1 MDKYQYKISLQEIGR
16 LIDERRFEEAAGI
29 ADTIDWGRVKST
41 ETLCRIGDLYKINRE
56 YEKSRRLMSLA
67 NARDPE
73 NTDIIYSLAE
83 LTIFLYGKGELQA
96 DLASAIRLN
105 QIYQEAQPTN
115 PKRLILQ
122 YKLFDAMHASAQE
135 RASVLRSLKE
145 ESYTARWGYELAKV
159 LHEAGMDEEAASEC
173 RSVSTRFDGKFADKA
188 SQLLKTLNQ
197 DDVVAGAQSDVT
209 ETAEE
214 IIRKSMQE
222 TAADAYAKEHEA
234 ELVRRET
241 EQEEASRQTGG
252 NLYQFRQ
259 GTHPVPHRA
268 TRIRIEEESKENT
281 GAGEKAPEGD
291 DAAKEAS
298 SNHENI
304 NADAV
309 NSRAA
314 GENAGNEAPLG
325 VNSAAA
331 AYRAAISGDAAN
343 ADENTNNAAN
353 GGDVADANA
362 ANAADVAGAAKE
374 PARQVE
380 FPTAGSNTSRMSIGQ
395 VMDEWEKIRR
405 DMRRANDQ
413 KRAQKIL
420 TDTGNLM
427 QEFDEIA
434 KHGLIEDIEK
444 GVAKQQ
450 RTARVFGRED
460 RRQDYREPAYE
471 EEQYGEAQYDEQP
484 YDNQYDERYEE
495 NQYADDHYNDD
506 QYADRYEEDGY
517 EDAAQGDVVTDDVNT
532 DANEAIDRTADRDSR
547 ESHRASDHSDRNDA
561 DVADADVAD
570 AADENVADE
579 TDDEAQSQETSAN
592 YGSTDIAVQFDAPK
606 EQYDDE
612 VDEDGYHATRR
623 WNARAVRRV
632 MEAEKAR
639 MAALEAAEEDK
650 LQRAVDAARESESE
664 ELYKALKAGETSALR
679 RHEVAAAV
687 EKAQKAVSESEEVE
701 NSASE
706 ENDATESNVN
716 VAKTAANAAKKPTYD
731 ETETEAI
738 YDEAETESFDETEA
752 ETSYEEAETEVA
764 DAYDE
769 ADVVADE
776 DFVEV
781 EETEDGDYEAS
792 EESESTEDYE
802 EGTSESEEESADE
815 DYREDDENDA
825 DHGDDTVYAEDEEEG
840 IPSRAER
847 AAKARQQRRGRPRRQ
862 ESPAKRRGNA
872 PTERVLSEEERR
884 LFGPICVVR
893 ENCQQ
898 ILQAI
903 EKISLASYT
912 GNLII
917 SGSEGA
923 ARKVAQGLLEIT
935 KRGDG
940 NFTGRI
946 ARANASGLNR
956 LNRQKLSSTLQQIE
970 NGALIV
976 EEATGLK
983 RDALQNLRDELEGK
997 ERGLIVIL
1005 IDNRKAVESFV
1016 KENEKYL
1023 NSFDIRIDIK
1033 ALNDKALVSYGI
1045 EYAMA
1050 RDYSIDEF
1058 GRLALSSRI
1067 SSMQTRDHH
1076 VSTKEVRDI
1085 VDEAISYASK
1095 KSLRTLIEIITR
1107 KRYDQDD
1114 RIIIHEKDFTHY

>member
-188 SQLLKTLNQ
+188 SQLLKTLNP

-222 TAADAYAKEHEA
+222 TAADAYAKEHEAEVA

-281 GAGEKAPEGD
+281 GAGEKAPEAD
-291 DAAKEAS
+291 SAVKETPSNKENTNAA
-298 SNHENI
+298 
-304 NADAV
+304 DVV
-309 NSRAA
+309 NDRAA
-314 GENAGNEAPLG
+314 GENAGSEAVG
-325 VNSAAA
+325 GANSAAA
-331 AYRAAISGDAAN
+331 AYRAAISGDGNASNDADAVN
-343 ADENTNNAAN
+343 GNASGDVNTSNDADEAN
-353 GGDVADANA
+353 
-362 ANAADVAGAAKE
+362 AAKE

-450 RTARVFGRED
+450 RTARVFGRDD
-460 RRQDYREPAYE
+460 RRQDYHEPAYE

-495 NQYADDHYNDD
+495 NQYNDNQYADD
-506 QYADRYEEDGY
+506 QYADRYEEAGY

-532 DANEAIDRTADRDSR
+532 DADEASNTDRDSR
-547 ESHRASDHSDRNDA
+547 ESHRASDRSDA
-561 DVADADVAD
+561 
-570 AADENVADE
+570 
-579 TDDEAQSQETSAN
+579 TGDEAQPQETDAN

-664 ELYKALKAGETSALR
+664 EPYKALKAGETSALR

-687 EKAQKAVSESEEVE
+687 EKAQKAVSESEEADTSV
-701 NSASE
+701 SE
-706 ENDATESNVN
+706 EATSEATSKNDA
-716 VAKTAANAAKKPTYD
+716 AANAAKKPAYD
-731 ETETEAI
+731 EAETEAI

-792 EESESTEDYE
+792 EEPESTEDYE
-802 EGTSESEEESADE
+802 EETSESEEESADE

-847 AAKARQQRRGRPRRQ
+847 AAKARQERRGRPRRQ